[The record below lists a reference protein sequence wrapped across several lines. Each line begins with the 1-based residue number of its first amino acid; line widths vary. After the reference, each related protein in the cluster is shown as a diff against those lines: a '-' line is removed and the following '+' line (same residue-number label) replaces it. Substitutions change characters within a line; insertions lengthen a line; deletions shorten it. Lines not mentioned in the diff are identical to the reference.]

1 MFTRLLSSFFAI
13 QLLLPSIA
21 FSMRDSTDIT
31 YVKPMDY
38 RYLWY
43 GEIKDK
49 FDSLTV
55 IYQIGEF
62 RIHSSQG
69 TSDRLLMQ
77 LSESQWRNENL
88 PSSITEGSP
97 VRGCDVLLEN
107 TIVTKPFIAPPH
119 GAVSFYRMVAVEQKC
134 TESGNSSYPVDPNAD
149 VPTTWREVQLSL
161 QDAGILPDTSSFI
174 VELVNLTDSSIAT
187 IDSVCIM
194 PNPGNML
201 VATGG
206 TDAVS
211 TMFSV
216 ALPASAWGDSV
227 YLRAVPYRWGSSPLG
242 MTSAMIH
249 SSFSMSTLY
258 KGMPSTLSAPSRLIN
273 HPTFYDTLMHWILD
287 DLIAYHESDS
297 ARICAPV
304 LFESTSL
311 PEPLMNVYLSYKQ
324 GRGYLNDYW
333 ACAEV

>member
-1 MFTRLLSSFFAI
+1 
-13 QLLLPSIA
+13 
-21 FSMRDSTDIT
+21 
-31 YVKPMDY
+31 MDY

-97 VRGCDVLLEN
+97 VRGRDVLLEN

-206 TDAVS
+206 TDAV
-211 TMFSV
+211 
-216 ALPASAWGDSV
+216 
-227 YLRAVPYRWGSSPLG
+227 
-242 MTSAMIH
+242 
-249 SSFSMSTLY
+249 
-258 KGMPSTLSAPSRLIN
+258 
-273 HPTFYDTLMHWILD
+273 
-287 DLIAYHESDS
+287 
-297 ARICAPV
+297 
-304 LFESTSL
+304 
-311 PEPLMNVYLSYKQ
+311 
-324 GRGYLNDYW
+324 
-333 ACAEV
+333 